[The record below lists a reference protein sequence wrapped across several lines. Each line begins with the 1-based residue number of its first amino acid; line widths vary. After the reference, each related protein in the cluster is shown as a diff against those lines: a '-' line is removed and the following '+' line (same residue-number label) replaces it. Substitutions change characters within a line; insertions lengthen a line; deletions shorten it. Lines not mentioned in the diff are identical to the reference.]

1 MARVDADWSESAH
14 LSDGTEVQLRMVKPS
29 DRALMKE
36 AWERLS
42 PTSRYRRFLSMKGKL
57 TDHDLTYLTEPDGEN
72 HVALGAVRSADGVEE
87 GLAVARFVRLADEPT
102 VAEPAI
108 VVVDPWQHKGLGR
121 LLLARL
127 VEVARERG
135 IERFRSD
142 VLASNDAMRSILEG
156 LPGVRFHEDGATITV
171 EATLADLPSSKPR
184 SLLDQ
189 LLAWVAEG
197 ALSLRRT
204 LVP

>member
-1 MARVDADWSESAH
+1 MARFDANWSESVQ
-14 LSDGTEVQLRMVKPS
+14 LGDGAEVQLRMVKPS
-29 DRALMKE
+29 DRVLMQG
-36 AWERLS
+36 AWERVS
-42 PTSRYRRFLSMKGKL
+42 PESRYRRFLSMKGRL
-57 TDHDLTYLTEPDGEN
+57 TDHDLTYLTETDGVN
-72 HVALGAVRSADGVEE
+72 HVALGAVRSADGMEE

-102 VAEPAI
+102 IAEPAI
-108 VVVDPWQHKGLGR
+108 VVVDPWQRKGLGR

-135 IERFRSD
+135 IEHFRSD
-142 VLASNDAMRSILEG
+142 VLASNDAMRAILAG
-156 LPGVRFHEDGATITV
+156 LPGVREHADGSTITV
-171 EATLADLPSSKPR
+171 DVTLGDLPSSKPR

-197 ALSLRRT
+197 ALTLRRT

>member
-1 MARVDADWSESAH
+1 MARFDAEWSEKAQ
-14 LSDGTEVQLRMVKPS
+14 LSDGTEVEMRMVRPS
-29 DRALMKE
+29 DRALMQ
-36 AWERLS
+36 ASWERLS
-42 PTSRYRRFLSMKGKL
+42 PTSRYRRFLSVKGKL
-57 TDHDLTYLTEPDGEN
+57 TDHDLTYLTETDGVN
-72 HVALGAVRSADGVEE
+72 HVALGAVRSADDGEE
-87 GLAVARFVRLADEPT
+87 GLAVARFVRLAEEPT

-108 VVVDPWQHKGLGR
+108 VVVDPWQRKGLGR

-142 VLASNDAMRSILEG
+142 VLASNDAMRALLAG
-156 LPGVRFHEDGATITV
+156 LPGVRVHEDGPTLIV
-171 EATLADLPSSKPR
+171 EVALADLPSSKPR

-197 ALSLRRT
+197 TLSLRRT
-204 LVP
+204 LLP